1 MGINPDDFEL
11 GPEVRAHMK
20 LLSNAYCSN
29 GRKIIISIDR
39 LDLCKNMHT
48 AVQLRQYVRDHA
60 LSYARCDEPSQLC
73 ALCDQSALSVVRH
86 ACAYCC
92 FESHSLITHLHLTIT
107 LRNIDRAYH

>member
-39 LDLCKNMHT
+39 LDLCKVSYHTTDTQSYRNYCMMHGACT
-48 AVQLRQYVRDHA
+48 VTYFC
-60 LSYARCDEPSQLC
+60 ARTSLYGY
-73 ALCDQSALSVVRH
+73 
-86 ACAYCC
+86 YCW
-92 FESHSLITHLHLTIT
+92 
-107 LRNIDRAYH
+107 R